1 MTDPLEPGPI
11 GHERRAAASLETTRA
26 RAFLAGFRAASAAIG
41 RILLGVTLLIA
52 GLALLG
58 VEMRIALD
66 VKTSPH
72 WVHLA
77 LYIGIV
83 IAAASILL
91 PDWAKAFFGWL
102 TALARGVRSGKE

>member
-1 MTDPLEPGPI
+1 MSDPSGPL
-11 GHERRAAASLETTRA
+11 GHERRAAASMETTRA
-26 RAFLAGFRAASAAIG
+26 RAFIAGMQAAFKAVG
-41 RILLGVTLLIA
+41 RILIGITLLIA

-72 WVHLA
+72 WIHLA

-83 IAAASILL
+83 LAAASILL

>member
-1 MTDPLEPGPI
+1 MTNPLEPI
-11 GHERRAAASLETTRA
+11 QHERRAPLSSASRSAAFIAGARAAAST
-26 RAFLAGFRAASAAIG
+26 IG
-41 RILLGVTLLIA
+41 RILIGITLLIA

-58 VEMRIALD
+58 VEMQIALD

-77 LYIGIV
+77 LYVGIV

-91 PDWAKAFFGWL
+91 PEWAKAFFGWL

>member
-1 MTDPLEPGPI
+1 MSDPTQAPI
-11 GHERRAAASLETTRA
+11 ERRVSATSRSAA
-26 RAFLAGFRAASAAIG
+26 FVAGFRAAASVIG
-41 RILLGVTLLIA
+41 RILLGVTLLVGA
-52 GLALLG
+52 LALLG

-72 WVHLA
+72 WAHIAMYVGL
-77 LYIGIV
+77 I

-91 PDWAKAFFGWL
+91 PDWAKMFFGWL

>member
-1 MTDPLEPGPI
+1 MSDPTREPI
-11 GHERRAAASLETTRA
+11 RHERRAPDSETSRA
-26 RAFLAGFRAASAAIG
+26 RAFLAGFRSASSVIG
-41 RILLGVTLLIA
+41 RILLGVTLLVGA
-52 GLALLG
+52 LALLG

-77 LYIGIV
+77 LYIGII

-91 PDWAKAFFGWL
+91 PEWAKTFFGWL